1 MALNTKTKRSLAV
14 GFAILALSSI
24 LANFVATRAAPY
36 SGVNL
41 PSTIVKIEVINGTA
55 TYFNITLSEVPM
67 GYDVANGTY
76 PGWCVDQTA
85 IMARSPVTHEV
96 RLYSSVNPPVT
107 LATQRWDMVNYILN
121 HKQGTLDDIQQAIWY
136 FVNGIG
142 NYTPSRA
149 VATAIVNEA
158 LANGTGFIPESNQTI
173 TVICLPVVLSP
184 DVQVSIIEVLARTRE
199 PPVTVIVIIEPER
212 VALVAGTDPDTLNLK
227 RSPRSGAIWVNC
239 SITLPE
245 GYNASDV
252 NTSTVLMNGTVPA
265 DLGALSITDSCL
277 VVRFNRTLVSD
288 LILSKG
294 IMYGNV
300 TLTVT
305 AQLLNGTMIEG
316 SDTIGVKMPGDAN
329 MDGKVDILDC
339 IVASNAFGSCPE
351 DPNWNSAADENDDG
365 IVNIF
370 DVIAVAGNFGQTY
383 P

>member
-1 MALNTKTKRSLAV
+1 
-14 GFAILALSSI
+14 
-24 LANFVATRAAPY
+24 
-36 SGVNL
+36 
-41 PSTIVKIEVINGTA
+41 VKIEAIFSFVIVTFLLTSAFPVGALSGIVPDCVYTLTVHVVDANTNSSISGATVIALGPQNLSGITDGGTVV
-55 TYFNITLSEVPM
+55 FNNTQTGNYTVTASKI
-67 GYDVANGTY
+67 GYTSASTGVMLDT
-76 PGWCVDQTA
+76 DK
-85 IMARSPVTHEV
+85 E
-96 RLYSSVNPPVT
+96 VT
-107 LATQRWDMVNYILN
+107 LALTSSV
-121 HKQGTLDDIQQAIWY
+121 
-136 FVNGIG
+136 
-142 NYTPSRA
+142 
-149 VATAIVNEA
+149 
-158 LANGTGFIPESNQTI
+158 
-173 TVICLPVVLSP
+173 
-184 DVQVSIIEVLARTRE
+184 

-212 VALVAGTDPDTLNLK
+212 VALRVANDPDTLNLK

-252 NTSTVLMNGTVPA
+252 NASTVLLNGTVTA
-265 DLGALSITDSCL
+265 DLGAVSIQDSCL

-294 IMYGNV
+294 IMRGNV

-339 IVASNAFGSCPE
+339 IVAANAFGSCIE

-370 DVIAVAGNFGQTY
+370 DIIAVAGNSGNTY
-383 P
+383 A

>member
-1 MALNTKTKRSLAV
+1 VKTEAIFSFVIVTFLLASAFPVGALSGIVPDCIYTLTVHVVDANTNSSISNATVIALGPQNLSGTTDGGTVVFNNIPTGNYTVTASKIGYTSASTVVVLDTNKEITLA
-14 GFAILALSSI
+14 LALS
-24 LANFVATRAAPY
+24 A
-36 SGVNL
+36 
-41 PSTIVKIEVINGTA
+41 
-55 TYFNITLSEVPM
+55 
-67 GYDVANGTY
+67 
-76 PGWCVDQTA
+76 
-85 IMARSPVTHEV
+85 
-96 RLYSSVNPPVT
+96 
-107 LATQRWDMVNYILN
+107 
-121 HKQGTLDDIQQAIWY
+121 
-136 FVNGIG
+136 
-142 NYTPSRA
+142 
-149 VATAIVNEA
+149 
-158 LANGTGFIPESNQTI
+158 
-173 TVICLPVVLSP
+173 
-184 DVQVSIIEVLARTRE
+184 

-212 VALVAGTDPDTLNLK
+212 VPLVAGTDPDTLNLM

-265 DLGALSITDSCL
+265 DLGALRITNSCL

-288 LILSKG
+288 LILSKS
-294 IMYGNV
+294 ITRGNV

-370 DVIAVAGNFGQTY
+370 DVIAVAGNFGKTY